1 MAFCNSCG
9 ANVAPGIKFCNK
21 CGAAVAAP
29 AAGAVATAPSPAPGA
44 APVSTAPTQGGS
56 SGVLKVILIVV
67 GIFVILGVLAVSTV
81 AFIGWR
87 VARNLHVRQEGDHV
101 KVETPFGTVES
112 SKNPEDVARDLGVEV
127 YPGAQVQKNG
137 AATAT
142 FGSMHTAS
150 AVFKSSDS
158 VDQVS
163 AFYKA
168 KFPNAMVTT
177 SDQDRCKIIAQ
188 DQRHMTTIDIQAE
201 DGQTK
206 IQITHVTHNA
216 GAMGSSSTSN

>member
-9 ANVAPGIKFCNK
+9 VSVAPGIKFCNK

-29 AAGAVATAPSPAPGA
+29 AAGAVAA
-44 APVSTAPTQGGS
+44 APAAAPAQGGGG

-67 GIFVILGVLAVSTV
+67 GVFVILGVLAVSTV

-87 VARNLHVRQEGDHV
+87 VARNLHVRQQGDHV
-101 KVETPFGTVES
+101 KVETPFGNMETS
-112 SKNPEDVARDLGVEV
+112 QNPEDVARNLGVDV
-127 YPGAQVQKNG
+127 YPGARAQKAG
-137 AATAT
+137 AATFT
-142 FGSMHTAS
+142 MGSIHTAAAS
-150 AVFKSSDS
+150 FDSSDS
-158 VDQVS
+158 LDQVS

-177 SDQDRCKIIAQ
+177 ADQDHCTIVAQ
-188 DQRHMTTIDIQAE
+188 DQRNMITINIQAE
-201 DGQTK
+201 NGQTK

>member
-9 ANVAPGIKFCNK
+9 VSLDPGTKFCNK
-21 CGAAVAAP
+21 CGAAVSSAP
-29 AAGAVATAPSPAPGA
+29 AGAVSASA
-44 APVSTAPTQGGS
+44 AGTPAPTQGGG

-67 GIFVILGVLAVSTV
+67 GVFVILGVLAVSTV

-87 VARNLHVRQEGDHV
+87 VARNMHVKQEGNHV
-101 KVETPFGTVES
+101 KIDSPFGSMETS
-112 SKNPEDVARDLGVEV
+112 RNPEDIARDLGVDV
-127 YPGAQVQKNG
+127 YPGAQAERNG
-137 AATAT
+137 SATAT
-142 FGSMHTAS
+142 FAGIKTAS

-168 KFPNAMVTT
+168 KLPNAMVTT
-177 SDQDRCKIIAQ
+177 SDQNRCTIIAQ
-188 DQRHMTTIDIQAE
+188 DQKNMTTINIQPD

-206 IQITHVTHNA
+206 IQITRVSHPA
-216 GAMGSSSTSN
+216 GGMGSGATSN

>member
-9 ANVAPGIKFCNK
+9 ANVAPGIKFCNR

-29 AAGAVATAPSPAPGA
+29 APGAFTAAPGA
-44 APVSTAPTQGGS
+44 APVSTAPPQGGG
-56 SGVLKVILIVV
+56 SGVLKVILIVI

-87 VARNLHVRQEGDHV
+87 VARNLHVRQDRDHV
-101 KVETPFGTVES
+101 KVETPFGSMETPQS
-112 SKNPEDVARDLGVEV
+112 TDDAARSVGVDV
-127 YPGAQVQKNG
+127 YPGAKAQKNG
-137 AATAT
+137 AATFT
-142 FGSMHTAS
+142 LGSIHTAS
-150 AVFKSSDS
+150 ATFVSSDS
-158 VDQVS
+158 VDQIS
-163 AFYKA
+163 TFYKA

-177 SDQDRCKIIAQ
+177 SDQDHCTIVAQ
-188 DQRHMTTIDIQAE
+188 DQKYMTTINIQTE

-216 GAMGSSSTSN
+216 GAMGSGSTSN

>member
-9 ANVAPGIKFCNK
+9 VSLDPGTKFCNK
-21 CGAAVAAP
+21 CGAAVSSAP
-29 AAGAVATAPSPAPGA
+29 AASAVVA
-44 APVSTAPTQGGS
+44 AGPAPTQGGG

-67 GIFVILGVLAVSTV
+67 GVFVILGVLAVSTV

-87 VARNLHVRQEGDHV
+87 VARNMHVKQEGNHV
-101 KVETPFGTVES
+101 KIDSPFGSVET
-112 SKNPEDVARDLGVEV
+112 SKNPEDIARDLGVDV
-127 YPGAQVQKNG
+127 YPGAQPMKNG
-137 AATAT
+137 SATAS
-142 FGSMHTAS
+142 FAGIKTAS

-177 SDQDRCKIIAQ
+177 SDQNRCKIIAQ
-188 DQRHMTTIDIQAE
+188 DQKNMTTIDIQAD

-206 IQITHVTHNA
+206 IQITHVSHPA
-216 GAMGSSSTSN
+216 GGMGSGATSN